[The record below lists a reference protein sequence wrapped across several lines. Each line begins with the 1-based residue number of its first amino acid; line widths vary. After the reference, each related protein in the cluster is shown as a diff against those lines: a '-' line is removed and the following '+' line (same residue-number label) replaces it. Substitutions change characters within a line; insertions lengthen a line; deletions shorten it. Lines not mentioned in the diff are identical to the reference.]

1 LYAQC
6 SSPPHECESDIGT
19 KRFARFVPATQEAS
33 VKDFDVARLV
43 QRVAVPVLAVI
54 FALIVGGF
62 LVAASGYPPA
72 DAFFTVMQSAFSCS
86 PAYCNFATVLTTAA
100 PLILTTLG
108 AILVLS
114 AGLFS
119 IGQEGQYGLGGLA
132 AVVVGYAIP
141 LPEGLHAAAALLA
154 GAIAGAAVGVIPAVF
169 RIFLGANELIVSI
182 ILNSIVMLVLSYL
195 VNYPLRQ
202 SGGSASYTEVV
213 DETARLAV
221 FDPATKLGMNI
232 VIALAFVV
240 VVWVY
245 LRRSTWGYEQRM
257 AGAASAFARY
267 SGMRTRVA
275 VIRAA
280 ALGGALA
287 GIGGGIQVIGM
298 NYRVI
303 DGFMDG
309 TGFNGLT
316 AAILGGMTVFGGA
329 LAALLFSAIT
339 VGAVNG
345 LQIMMGIPRE
355 IGATVLALMIVF
367 VSVQAP
373 LVERL
378 ELWLSKKRGAA
389 EIARRAAESPDA
401 APPTTAS
408 PPDRTDAAPSVSAST
423 AAGASAPG
431 REET

>member
-1 LYAQC
+1 M
-6 SSPPHECESDIGT
+6 
-19 KRFARFVPATQEAS
+19 
-33 VKDFDVARLV
+33 KDLDVARLV
-43 QRVAVPVLAVI
+43 QRVSVPVLAVI
-54 FALIVGGF
+54 FALVVGGF
-62 LVAASGYPPA
+62 LIATSGYSPG
-72 DAFFTVMQSAFSCS
+72 DAFVTVVQSAFSCS
-86 PAYCNFATVLTTAA
+86 PGYCNVATVLTTAA
-100 PLILTTLG
+100 PLIFTTLG

-119 IGQEGQYGLGGLA
+119 IGQEGQYAVGGLA
-132 AVVVGYAIP
+132 AVVVGYALP
-141 LPEGLHAAAALLA
+141 LPDGVHSVVALVAAAI
-154 GAIAGAAVGVIPAVF
+154 GGAAVGVIPAIF

-182 ILNSIVMLVLSYL
+182 ILNSVIMLLLSFL

-202 SGGSASYTEVV
+202 AGGSTSYTNVV
-213 DETARLAV
+213 DESARLAI

-232 VIALAFVV
+232 VIALAFIVI
-240 VVWVY
+240 VWLY
-245 LRRSTWGYEQRM
+245 LARSTWGYEQRM

-267 SGMRTRVA
+267 SGMRTRAA

-329 LAALLFSAIT
+329 LAALLFSAIM

-345 LQIMMGIPRE
+345 LQIVMGIPRE

-367 VSVQAP
+367 VSVQTP

-389 EIARRAAESPDA
+389 EIARRAAESPVA
-401 APPTTAS
+401 E
-408 PPDRTDAAPSVSAST
+408 
-423 AAGASAPG
+423 G
-431 REET
+431 

>member
-1 LYAQC
+1 MK
-6 SSPPHECESDIGT
+6 EI
-19 KRFARFVPATQEAS
+19 
-33 VKDFDVARLV
+33 DVARLV
-43 QRVAVPVLAVI
+43 QRVSVPVLAVI

-62 LVAASGYPPA
+62 LIAASGYSPA
-72 DAFFTVMQSAFSCS
+72 DAFVTVVQSAFSCS
-86 PAYCNFATVLTTAA
+86 PGYCNFATVLTTAA

-119 IGQEGQYGLGGLA
+119 IGQEGQYALGGLA
-132 AVVVGYAIP
+132 AVVVGFGIP
-141 LPEGLHAAAALLA
+141 LPEGPHAAVALLA
-154 GAIAGAAVGVIPAVF
+154 AAVAGAAVGVVPAILRV
-169 RIFLGANELIVSI
+169 FLGANELIVSI
-182 ILNSIVMLVLSYL
+182 ILNSIIMLLLSYL
-195 VNYPLRQ
+195 VNYPLREA
-202 SGGSASYTEVV
+202 GGSASYTEVV
-213 DETARLAV
+213 DETARLPV

-232 VIALAFVV
+232 VIAIAFVV
-240 VVWVY
+240 IVWVFMA
-245 LRRSTWGYEQRM
+245 RSTWGYEQRM
-257 AGAASAFARY
+257 AGAASSFARY

-280 ALGGALA
+280 GLGGALA

-345 LQIMMGIPRE
+345 LQIVNGIPRE

-378 ELWLSKKRGAA
+378 ELWLSKRRGAA
-389 EIARRAAESPDA
+389 EIARRAAEVPPSDPSE
-401 APPTTAS
+401 APAS
-408 PPDRTDAAPSVSAST
+408 TDASIVT
-423 AAGASAPG
+423 ASAPSTPG
-431 REET
+431 GEET